1 MIGNLTTAIG
11 ETLSGVLT
19 AFVGGVGELAKVFVT
34 VSETGQVT
42 DLSILGYFVAFG
54 LGASLLGAVIAFVR
68 RIIKNRI

>member
-1 MIGNLTTAIG
+1 MIDKLTTAIG
-11 ETLSGVLT
+11 GTLSGVLS
-19 AFVGGVGELAKVFVT
+19 AFVSGVGDLANVFVT

>member
-19 AFVGGVGELAKVFVT
+19 AFVGGVGELSKVFVT